1 MPEVVYVP
9 AGAGWSPGQI
19 RDFQHAL
26 DLLSA
31 DHGWQGQF
39 RVVPADI
46 RVTTHL
52 AGGTSTPV
60 PDV

>member
-9 AGAGWSPGQI
+9 AGQGWTPGQI

-26 DLLSA
+26 DLLGA

-39 RVVPADI
+39 RVMPADI

-52 AGGTSTPV
+52 GPASSTPDPAV
-60 PDV
+60 